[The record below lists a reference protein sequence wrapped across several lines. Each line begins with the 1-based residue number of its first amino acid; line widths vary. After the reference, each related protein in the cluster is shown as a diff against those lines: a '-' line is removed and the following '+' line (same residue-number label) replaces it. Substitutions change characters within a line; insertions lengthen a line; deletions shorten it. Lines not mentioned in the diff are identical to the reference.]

1 MTTKTPPPDVEIIDL
16 PRSGR
21 RRRFTAQEKRRLLDE
36 TMAPGA
42 SVSSVARRYGVSPSL
57 LFRWRRL
64 MDEGAL
70 ESLDAEQR
78 VVPESDVKHLQA
90 QVRELQ
96 RLLGKKT
103 MEVEILK
110 EAIELAK
117 PKKRLLLRSQL
128 PDKDGGE

>member
-21 RRRFTAQEKRRLLDE
+21 RRRFAAQEKRRLLDE

-57 LFRWRRL
+57 IFRWRRL
-64 MDEGAL
+64 MEGAM

-78 VVPESDVKHLQA
+78 VVPEFDVKHLQA
-90 QVRELQ
+90 PVRELQ
-96 RLLGKKT
+96 RFLGKKT

-110 EAIELAK
+110 EAIEH
-117 PKKRLLLRSQL
+117 
-128 PDKDGGE
+128 E